1 MKKMNSLKVLAAL
14 SIFAL
19 PLSSIAA
26 DGTGTSTATIVAP
39 ITITPV
45 LDLAFGKFSANGGG
59 TVAVNATTA
68 ARTVTSGSVALVS
81 QGNTTTAATF
91 TIGGDGT
98 AGFDIT
104 VPSAPINI
112 THTNSVDQ
120 MAVGSFTSD
129 PASSSALVGGAK
141 TISVGGTLTVGS
153 SQTAGV
159 YSGTFTVTVEY
170 N

>member
-1 MKKMNSLKVLAAL
+1 MKNKTSLKVLAAL
-14 SIFAL
+14 SILAL
-19 PLSSIAA
+19 PLASFSA

-59 TVAVNATTA
+59 TVTVNATTA
-68 ARTVTSGSVALVS
+68 ARSVASGNVALVS

-91 TIGGDGT
+91 TIGGAGT

-104 VPSAPINI
+104 VPSSPINI

-120 MAVGSFTSD
+120 MSVGSFTSN
-129 PASSSALVGGAK
+129 PANSSSLVGGAK
-141 TISVGGTLTVGS
+141 TISVGGTLTIGAA
-153 SQTAGV
+153 QTPGV